1 MKANQ
6 GTPVQI
12 FGQVYRLRSD
22 EDAERVRQIAEM
34 VDQKM
39 NRIADRGASVDNYR
53 IAVLAALELADELHT
68 LRERAES
75 RAAEL
80 EEKISELEES
90 VNRLRSQ
97 NAAADKLHKAARSR
111 VESLL
116 ERIESIG

>member
-22 EDAERVRQIAEM
+22 EDAERVRQIAEI

-53 IAVLAALELADELHT
+53 IAVLAALELADELHAMRT
-68 LRERAES
+68 KHADLQGLVDAKS
-75 RAAEL
+75 SSLAA
-80 EEKISELEES
+80 
-90 VNRLRSQ
+90 
-97 NAAADKLHKAARSR
+97 
-111 VESLL
+111 LL
-116 ERIESIG
+116 DEAVKEASK

>member
-22 EDAERVRQIAEM
+22 EDADRVRQIAEM

-39 NRIADRGASVDNYR
+39 NRIADRGASADNYR

-68 LRERAES
+68 LRDKHEDLQGLVDAKSSSLAALLDQAVKES
-75 RAAEL
+75 S
-80 EEKISELEES
+80 K
-90 VNRLRSQ
+90 
-97 NAAADKLHKAARSR
+97 
-111 VESLL
+111 
-116 ERIESIG
+116 

>member
-68 LRERAES
+68 LRDK
-75 RAAEL
+75 L
-80 EEKISELEES
+80 SELQS
-90 VNRLRSQ
+90 TVDAKSSSL
-97 NAAADKLHKAARSR
+97 AALLDSA
-111 VESLL
+111 VEDASK
-116 ERIESIG
+116 

>member
-22 EDAERVRQIAEM
+22 EDADRVRQIAEM

-39 NRIADRGASVDNYR
+39 NRIADRGASADNYR

-68 LRERAES
+68 LRDKH
-75 RAAEL
+75 AEL
-80 EEKISELEES
+80 RGAVDAKSSSL
-90 VNRLRSQ
+90 
-97 NAAADKLHKAARSR
+97 AALLDKAAK
-111 VESLL
+111 
-116 ERIESIG
+116 GAAK

>member
-1 MKANQ
+1 MGDRLTGGRSMKANQ

-68 LRERAES
+68 LRD
-75 RAAEL
+75 
-80 EEKISELEES
+80 KHSELQS
-90 VNRLRSQ
+90 TVDAKSSSL
-97 NAAADKLHKAARSR
+97 AALLDSA
-111 VESLL
+111 VEDASK
-116 ERIESIG
+116 